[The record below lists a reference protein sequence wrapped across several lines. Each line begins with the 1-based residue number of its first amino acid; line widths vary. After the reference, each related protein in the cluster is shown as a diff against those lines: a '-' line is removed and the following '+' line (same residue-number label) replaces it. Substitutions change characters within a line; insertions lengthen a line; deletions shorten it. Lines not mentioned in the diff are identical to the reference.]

1 MKKTSTILT
10 RAFLALAILS
20 LAVLALGLT
29 QAAAA
34 DFTADV
40 TRSVNGQPQGG
51 GKIFVRG
58 STMRMETV
66 LGGARQ
72 VMITDT
78 ATNKAFLLQPRTM
91 RYMEIPLDPANMGP
105 EALKDGHA
113 DLGRWRVL
121 GTETVEGWE
130 CEKRVFDFKDRGGQ
144 GEMTAWF
151 ALKLG
156 HPIKSLV
163 KDGENT
169 LSTQYRNIRQGDVD
183 PGLFAI
189 PRGYEKLV
197 MPAMPGAPGRKP

>member
-10 RAFLALAILS
+10 RALLA
-20 LAVLALGLT
+20 LAVLALGLA
-29 QAAAA
+29 QAAAAA
-34 DFTADV
+34 DFTADIS
-40 TRSVNGQPQGG
+40 RSVNGQPQGG

-58 STMRMETV
+58 AAMRMETI

-78 ATNKAFLLQPRTM
+78 DTGKAYLLQPGTM
-91 RYMEIPLDPANMGP
+91 RYMEIPLDPASMGP
-105 EALKDGHA
+105 EALKDGST

-121 GTETVEGWE
+121 ATETVNGWE
-130 CEKRVFDFKDRGGQ
+130 CEKRVFDFKDGGGQ

-169 LSTQYRNIRQGDVD
+169 LSTEYKNIHQTDMD
-183 PGLFAI
+183 PGLFTI

-197 MPAMPGAPGRKP
+197 MPAAPGAVGQGRKP